1 MKRFF
6 TAKRIIW
13 FIVIILLIAA
23 AAYLVFG
30 KKDAAGNIQTDL
42 VKKLD
47 LTQTVLA
54 TGQVV
59 SGTDLSLSF
68 QTTGTVKQLAVKEG
82 GKVKAGQFLAALDMT
97 NALASLTTAR
107 GALAQAQANYEKV
120 LAGASGEEI
129 KVAEKAVDAAQV
141 TLDNANASLI
151 NIKAQQDTA
160 VQNAYATLLNTSIT
174 AIANPGNI
182 DTIAPTISGTYTSAE
197 QGTYKIIVYGT
208 DTGLQFQSSG
218 LEFSTGA
225 VSDTPAPLGTRGL
238 YIKFDSNPSTADS
251 WTIYIPNTYSSSYV
265 TNNNAYQAA
274 LKARDLAVAN
284 AQATA
289 ASAQVALAQAQ
300 ASLEKTQAR
309 VRPADVNVAKAAI
322 LSAQGQVA
330 AAEATIANATLR
342 APASGMIT
350 SVNVKLG
357 ELAVAQKEVM
367 ILQDVNNLHVEAD
380 ISEANIA
387 QVRVGQ
393 EIDVT
398 FDALGPDRH
407 FTAKVQ
413 IINPASTIISGVV
426 NFKVTASLDK
436 VAEIKPGMTAN
447 LIILVDKKNQVLAV
461 PSRAII
467 NQDSKQYA
475 RLVDDP
481 QQKTY
486 HQVEVR
492 TGLEADGGLTEIIS
506 GLNEGQEI
514 VVYIKQ

>member
-1 MKRFF
+1 
-6 TAKRIIW
+6 
-13 FIVIILLIAA
+13 
-23 AAYLVFG
+23 
-30 KKDAAGNIQTDL
+30 
-42 VKKLD
+42 
-47 LTQTVLA
+47 
-54 TGQVV
+54 
-59 SGTDLSLSF
+59 
-68 QTTGTVKQLAVKEG
+68 
-82 GKVKAGQFLAALDMT
+82 
-97 NALASLTTAR
+97 
-107 GALAQAQANYEKV
+107 
-120 LAGASGEEI
+120 
-129 KVAEKAVDAAQV
+129 
-141 TLDNANASLI
+141 
-151 NIKAQQDTA
+151 

-208 DTGLQFQSSG
+208 GTGLQFQSSG

-309 VRPADVNVAKAAI
+309 ARPADVNVAKAAI

>member
-1 MKRFF
+1 
-6 TAKRIIW
+6 
-13 FIVIILLIAA
+13 
-23 AAYLVFG
+23 
-30 KKDAAGNIQTDL
+30 
-42 VKKLD
+42 
-47 LTQTVLA
+47 
-54 TGQVV
+54 
-59 SGTDLSLSF
+59 
-68 QTTGTVKQLAVKEG
+68 
-82 GKVKAGQFLAALDMT
+82 
-97 NALASLTTAR
+97 
-107 GALAQAQANYEKV
+107 
-120 LAGASGEEI
+120 
-129 KVAEKAVDAAQV
+129 
-141 TLDNANASLI
+141 
-151 NIKAQQDTA
+151 
-160 VQNAYATLLNTSIT
+160 
-174 AIANPGNI
+174 
-182 DTIAPTISGTYTSAE
+182 
-197 QGTYKIIVYGT
+197 
-208 DTGLQFQSSG
+208 
-218 LEFSTGA
+218 
-225 VSDTPAPLGTRGL
+225 
-238 YIKFDSNPSTADS
+238 
-251 WTIYIPNTYSSSYV
+251 
-265 TNNNAYQAA
+265 
-274 LKARDLAVAN
+274 
-284 AQATA
+284 
-289 ASAQVALAQAQ
+289 
-300 ASLEKTQAR
+300 LEKTQAR
-309 VRPADVNVAKAAI
+309 ARPADVNVAKAAI